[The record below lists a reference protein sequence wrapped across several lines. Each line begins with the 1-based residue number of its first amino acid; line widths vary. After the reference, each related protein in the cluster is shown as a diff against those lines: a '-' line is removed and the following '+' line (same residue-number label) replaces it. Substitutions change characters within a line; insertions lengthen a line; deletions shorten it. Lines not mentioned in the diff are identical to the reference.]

1 MSSYVLKITGKR
13 LDTFIMLLARLNI
26 GFKILKRTREYF
38 IMEVLEEDYA
48 NLLKINTTYKIE
60 VVKRKGLLNF
70 IHFFKMRK
78 LFVMISLIG
87 FAFFN
92 LLTNLIFSIKVI
104 DTDSELREIILNDLE
119 EFGLKKYN
127 FKVSYNDK
135 EKIESKILEK
145 EKDIIEWIEIE
156 EKGVSYEVKLIRR
169 VRNDTEKET
178 EPRNIVAKKSG
189 LVTRIIAESG
199 EVITKKNAYVSAGD
213 VLISGLIR
221 NNGNIVSKTRAIGK
235 VYAEVW
241 YKVSLDLPANYHEEA
256 KTGNNKTVLEI
267 SFLSD
272 DISITDFDKYAYSKN
287 SKKILYKHPLLP
299 ISINLTKKEEVKLTD
314 INFAENYDK
323 NIKPLAIEKL
333 KTKLGDDITILEE
346 KVLKRD
352 ENADRIDIEIFFKVE
367 EDITSYSSLK
377 DFDIEKENQRIEEE
391 NSYS

>member
-1 MSSYVLKITGKR
+1 MSSYVLRITGKR

-26 GFKILKRTREYF
+26 SFKVLKRTREYL
-38 IMEVLEEDYA
+38 IIEVLEEDYA
-48 NLLKINTTYKIE
+48 NLLKINTTYDIE
-60 VVKRKGLLNF
+60 IVKRKGLLN
-70 IHFFKMRK
+70 IVHFLKARK
-78 LFVMISLIG
+78 LFVIVSLIG

-127 FKVSYNDK
+127 FKISYEEK
-135 EKIESKILEK
+135 EKIESKILKK

-169 VRNDTEKET
+169 VKNDIEKES

-199 EVITKKNAYVSAGD
+199 EVLTKKNAYVNVGD

-241 YKVSLDLPANYHEEA
+241 YKVSLNLPTNYHEEK

-272 DISITDFDKYAYSKN
+272 DISIVDFDKYSHSKD
-287 SKKILYKHPLLP
+287 SKKVLYKHPLLP

-333 KTKLGDDITILEE
+333 KTKLGNDITILEE
-346 KVLKRD
+346 KVLKKS

-367 EDITSYSSLK
+367 EDITSYNSLK

-391 NSYS
+391 NS